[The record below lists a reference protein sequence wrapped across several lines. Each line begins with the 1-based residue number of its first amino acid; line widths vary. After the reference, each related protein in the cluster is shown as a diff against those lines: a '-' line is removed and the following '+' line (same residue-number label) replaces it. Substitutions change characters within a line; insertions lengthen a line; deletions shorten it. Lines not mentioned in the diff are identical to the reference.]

1 MRHRRRVKYF
11 GVKTAHRKAMF
22 RNMVTALFQHGRI
35 TTTVPRAKEL
45 RRLADKLVT
54 LAKKGTLHA
63 RRQALS
69 VIMDKAVVAKLFEE
83 WAHKMADRPGGY
95 TRIVRIGPRRGDGAM
110 MCVIELVTESL
121 KKSKPKAKVSK
132 ADTDEAPTVIPE
144 ATPAA
149 EVQEEEGDGPS
160 SSEAEQQA
168 TEAESSAGEE
178 GAVEAYDKADK
189 EQEKGPEPGEAEKE
203 SEAEGSVEGPEE
215 PAAEA
220 KDETTGEADEA
231 DQAEGQQ
238 SGQDAEASAH
248 EEDIKGSEKTDD
260 NKD

>member
-45 RRLADKLVT
+45 RRLADKMIS

-69 VIMDKAVVAKLFEE
+69 VIMDKGVVAKLFEE
-83 WAHKMADRPGGY
+83 WAPKMADRPGGY

-110 MCVIELVTESL
+110 MCIIELVTESL
-121 KKSKPKAKVSK
+121 KKAKSKAKVK
-132 ADTDEAPTVIPE
+132 RPEAEEAPTVIPS
-144 ATPAA
+144 AA
-149 EVQEEEGDGPS
+149 PEVKDEVKDQEE
-160 SSEAEQQA
+160 A
-168 TEAESSAGEE
+168 
-178 GAVEAYDKADK
+178 
-189 EQEKGPEPGEAEKE
+189 
-203 SEAEGSVEGPEE
+203 

-220 KDETTGEADEA
+220 ETETTAEDVKAEEPA
-231 DQAEGQQ
+231 SQAEDTEAEATDASEQGSAEAQET
-238 SGQDAEASAH
+238 SEEDAEPEAEEASQEPVAGA
-248 EEDIKGSEKTDD
+248 EEDQPEDSAGQEPKEPEKTDD
-260 NKD
+260 K